1 MSLKSGVSVFI
12 QDCNLIALLIVQVP
26 LILVGNKCDLEAER
40 VVNKEQGVQLARQFG
55 CPLME
60 TSAKARIYVQEVFYD
75 LVRQINRKQVDTRK
89 GSKKSAG
96 GSKKKSSCT
105 IL

>member
-1 MSLKSGVSVFI
+1 M
-12 QDCNLIALLIVQVP
+12 
-26 LILVGNKCDLEAER
+26 VG
-40 VVNKEQGVQLARQFG
+40 KEQGVQLARQFG

-60 TSAKARIYVQEVFYD
+60 TSAKARINVQEVFYD

-89 GSKKSAG
+89 GSKKNAAG

-105 IL
+105 LL